1 MFLSTTGI
9 ILLLSGLLSY
19 FLMGTEHGPP
29 NVVHVGLGNFL
40 NGEQEVIL
48 YSMSPFKHTI
58 DQHGST
64 DCCAT
69 GRTNN

>member
-1 MFLSTTGI
+1 
-9 ILLLSGLLSY
+9 
-19 FLMGTEHGPP
+19 MGTEHGPP

-48 YSMSPFKHTI
+48 YSMRPFKDTI
-58 DQHGST
+58 DQHGFT

-69 GRTNN
+69 GRTNNRP